1 MLNLSFDEKK
11 SIAVSHCK
19 QMDIMNFKIDCIN
32 YKFKN
37 VKSKLSNYDS
47 LSDVNH
53 LDNLA
58 NWEFHHVE
66 LKYYKLK
73 DKLLDI
79 AKKETIEIFEDHNI
93 DYFIKYYNIT
103 FYKDTK
109 IFEIEI

>member
-1 MLNLSFDEKK
+1 MLLLDKLESF
-11 SIAVSHCK
+11 VYLG
-19 QMDIMNFKIDCIN
+19 IN
-32 YKFKN
+32 VNVDFF